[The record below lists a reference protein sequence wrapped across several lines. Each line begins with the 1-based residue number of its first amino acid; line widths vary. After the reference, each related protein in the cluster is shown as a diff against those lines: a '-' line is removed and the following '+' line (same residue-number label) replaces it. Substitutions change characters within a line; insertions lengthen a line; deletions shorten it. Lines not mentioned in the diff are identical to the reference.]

1 MPVPGEFE
9 IRVPPGQKRERL
21 DSYLTNHV
29 ENATRSKVQQA
40 ISAGHVLVDGKP
52 ARNSHRVSGG
62 ELISVT
68 LPRPP
73 APDVLPEA
81 IPLDILYEDAD
92 LVVLNKPAGMVTHP
106 AYTHY
111 SGTLVNALLHHWK
124 GEAGDFPDPMR
135 PGIVHRLDKDTSGV
149 MVVAK
154 NEPALARLAKQF
166 ADRTTEREYWAVVW
180 GRLHPASGTINA
192 ALGRSKSDRKKF
204 AVSGSGKEAATDY
217 EVIEEWAELSL
228 VKLRLRTGRTHQI
241 RVHMHHLGHPVF
253 GDPTYGGR
261 RMPGAGAGA
270 AKRERVHRWLGMMKR
285 QALHAK
291 TLGFLHPGKKERMYF
306 DSELPPDMLA
316 LLEDLRSAADS

>member
-1 MPVPGEFE
+1 MPGPGEFD
-9 IRVPPGQKRERL
+9 ISVPPGQTRERL
-21 DSYLTNHV
+21 DTFLTNHV

-40 ISAGHVLVDGKP
+40 IREGHVLVNGKP
-52 ARNSHRVSGG
+52 ARSSQRVAPGDR
-62 ELISVT
+62 IAVR
-68 LPRPP
+68 LPKPP
-73 APDVLPEA
+73 PPTVGPED

-124 GEAGDFPDPMR
+124 GETPDFPDPMR
-135 PGIVHRLDKDTSGV
+135 PGIVHRLDKDTSGI

-154 NEPALARLAKQF
+154 NASTLARLAKQF
-166 ADRTTEREYWAVVW
+166 SDRTTEREYQAIVW
-180 GRLHPASGTINA
+180 GRPDPASGTINA
-192 ALGRSKSDRKKF
+192 SLGRSKSDRKKF
-204 AVSGSGKEAATDY
+204 AVSGSGKEASTDY
-217 EVIEEWAELSL
+217 EVLEEFADLSL
-228 VKLRLRTGRTHQI
+228 LRLKLRTGRTHQI

-270 AKRERVHRWLGMMKR
+270 AKKERVHRWLGLVKR

-291 TLGFLHPGKKERMYF
+291 TLGFFHPVKKEMMLF
-306 DSELPPDMLA
+306 DSELPADMAA
-316 LLEDLRSAADS
+316 LLDDLRSHPGT